1 MLFEY
6 RYFGN
11 TAVDSGVSSTG
22 MSFAPD
28 TSRQPTYF
36 TGKLRQ
42 KLAFR
47 ECISALHHVVVSDL
61 RFKPKDRTEY
71 FAWLEQQEHV
81 DLAEV
86 MAHRRQ
92 TRDQLTAAQAE
103 LQQLRGKRQGR
114 RSDYLRAQKKY
125 FSWLYKK
132 NLDYWFVLDPVIT
145 VHPDEVFFECFSQ
158 DESSYG
164 RVGCS
169 YEVFQDMGEF
179 GCGTTNVDY
188 SSKLYDE
195 FQKIRDYKDT
205 ELVVD
210 PEGFEVQTTAEV
222 AYREVKI
229 DLPESWV
236 RGFLQVS
243 SAMTL
248 PGTSFV
254 LHPMDIHNFCLWL
267 RRHKERRSPRSI
279 RFHLEP
285 GQPVRATFEPW
296 NHTMVC
302 ARSVFTGAE
311 AQEIRIWGRRRLHLL
326 ERLVPVARSFRVVL
340 LGTGM
345 PSFWIADC
353 GDITF
358 TLGLSGWTSND
369 WSSSGNFDLLA
380 PRAEVD
386 TETAKLVFDTLKTE
400 WLGTAEALSAR
411 LGLDQA
417 TVKSALQQ
425 YTQAG
430 RVMYDLNGA
439 VFRIRELSRDP
450 LDMSKLRW
458 SNEREE
464 KAAQMVQRRQVTHRH
479 ARVDARGNT
488 VLRGS
493 VANQRPSLVLN
504 PDRRLIDGECG
515 CRYHFNN
522 KLRRGPCEHILALR
536 LAHER
541 GVGELVDDLDAPGQ
555 QRTQPTQEG
564 ESNRSQRIR
573 QRAERR
579 AQERASRQPTPQ
591 SGQQPAP
598 GVNVTTRSGHVIRLD
613 PERRRQRGAQRTQD
627 PGPQGSLEL
636 EAERLYGLLVERRL
650 VELVPGRQ
658 VSFIRDLE
666 QVLRDEDLAMRASYL
681 VDLMDTSEDVY
692 EYYLGIDEARDL
704 FEEWG

>member
-11 TAVDSGVSSTG
+11 TAVDSGISSTG

-28 TSRQPTYF
+28 TSRDPTYF

-71 FAWLEQQEHV
+71 FAWLEQQEQV

-86 MAHRRQ
+86 MAHRKQ
-92 TRDQLTAAQAE
+92 TREQLVAAQQE
-103 LQQLRGKRQGR
+103 LQKLRGRHHGR
-114 RSDYLRAQKKY
+114 RSGYLRAQKRY

-169 YEVFQDMGEF
+169 YEVFQDMGEL
-179 GCGTTNVDY
+179 GCGTTNIDY

-195 FQKIRDYKDT
+195 FQKIRDYKET
-205 ELVVD
+205 SLVVD
-210 PEGFEVQTTAEV
+210 PRGFEVQTTAEV

-254 LHPMDIHNFCLWL
+254 LHPMDVHNFCLWL

-279 RFHLEP
+279 RFHLDP

-296 NHTMVC
+296 DHTIVC
-302 ARSVFTGAE
+302 PRSVFTGPE

-353 GDITF
+353 GDISF

-369 WSSSGNFDLLA
+369 WSASGNFDLLA

-386 TETAKLVFDTLKTE
+386 TETAKLVFDTLKTG
-400 WLGTAEALSAR
+400 WLGTAEALSGR
-411 LGLDQA
+411 LGLDRA
-417 TVKSALQQ
+417 TVRSALQQ

-430 RVMYDLNGA
+430 RVMYDLNGS
-439 VFRIRELSRDP
+439 VFRIRELSREP

-464 KAAQMVQRRQVTHRH
+464 SAARLVQQRQVTHRH

-488 VLRGS
+488 VLQGS
-493 VANQRPSLVLN
+493 VGRQRPSLVLN
-504 PDRRLIDGECG
+504 PDRRLIDGSCG

-541 GVGELVDDLDAPGQ
+541 GVGDLIEAKAPDPSGSPSPAARAGRAPQAGQ
-555 QRTQPTQEG
+555 R
-564 ESNRSQRIR
+564 
-573 QRAERR
+573 
-579 AQERASRQPTPQ
+579 
-591 SGQQPAP
+591 PAP
-598 GVNVTTRSGHVIRLD
+598 KLKVTTRAGQVIWLNS
-613 PERRRQRGAQRTQD
+613 ERRRQRRADTTSA
-627 PGPQGSLEL
+627 PGPAGDPEQ
-636 EAERLYGLLVERRL
+636 EAERFYGLLTERRL
-650 VELVPGRQ
+650 VEIVPGRQ
-658 VSFIRDLE
+658 ISFIRDLE
-666 QVLRDEDLAMRASYL
+666 SVLRDEALGARAAHL
-681 VDLMDTSEDVY
+681 VELVSSSEDVY
-692 EYYLGIDEARDL
+692 EYYFDEEGARQL